1 MKDQGRSDVTY
12 SKPVNPG
19 SWRKSDSVFA
29 TAANGS
35 VDVQALF
42 PHAKVRA
49 GSEELLVM
57 LKECTQLEL
66 IRRNAHSSYQW

>member
-12 SKPVNPG
+12 SKPVDPG
-19 SWRKSDSVFA
+19 SRRKSDLVFA

-57 LKECTQLEL
+57 LKTTQLVTTWTDSKECTQ
-66 IRRNAHSSYQW
+66 